1 MDFSGPES
9 ADFANV
15 AALNRAFL
23 DRLRS
28 GPDGG
33 DLRSGI
39 PVSLRRAILGLGR
52 RQVARLAAAPF
63 LLLSVRE
70 HDAGTWD
77 RLCADN
83 ASADLFARSRDL
95 KPDIAVAAVS
105 FIWHLTRRNP
115 YAARLVCGASPQ
127 WCEQISE
134 HTLFD
139 LLQRVGADPQI
150 LQPRFAG
157 NVGCWQKLL
166 GPGLSSNA
174 GVRESAYLACLQTL
188 LTDTS
193 REPVRRLRTAACN
206 TSIPVLSMTKQKRVT

>member
-1 MDFSGPES
+1 MIHTWSYNQKYGGLYGFFGTGIS
-9 ADFANV
+9 
-15 AALNRAFL
+15 
-23 DRLRS
+23 RLCQRS
-28 GPDGG
+28 GTQSRVS
-33 DLRSGI
+33 RSAAI
-39 PVSLRRAILGLGR
+39 RTRRRRPEERHPGLIAQSDTR
-52 RQVARLAAAPF
+52 P
-63 LLLSVRE
+63 
-70 HDAGTWD
+70 W
-77 RLCADN
+77 LCADH